1 MNIRR
6 TLTCS
11 LATLAAL
18 LMPFGAAQAA
28 DSGFY
33 VGGSIGQAQLEVPSD
48 VVDVP
53 GFDEDDTGWKLFG
66 GYNWNLAL
74 FNLGI
79 EGGYVDFGAPSTAL
93 GIDTSLEIE
102 ASGWNVWGMG
112 GLNLGPIDVFAK
124 VGAISWDSDATI
136 GGIDPGFGIGTLSDS
151 GTDIGYGLGARFALG
166 SLHIRGEWEQ
176 YDIEDTDSVYMFSL
190 GLAWQFN

>member
-1 MNIRR
+1 MTIRR
-6 TLTCS
+6 VTTRG
-11 LATLAAL
+11 LAALAAL
-18 LMPFGAAQAA
+18 LLPYGIAQAA

-48 VVDVP
+48 IVEVP
-53 GFDEDDTGWKLFG
+53 DFDEDDTGWKLFG
-66 GYNWNLAL
+66 GYNFNLAL

-79 EGGYVDFGAPSTAL
+79 EGGYVDFGKPSTSL
-93 GIDTSLEIE
+93 GTDTTLEID
-102 ASGWNVWGMG
+102 ASGFNLWGMG
-112 GLNLGPIDVFAK
+112 GINIGPVDVFAK

-151 GTDIGYGLGARFALG
+151 GTDIGYGLGARVALG

>member
-1 MNIRR
+1 
-6 TLTCS
+6 
-11 LATLAAL
+11 
-18 LMPFGAAQAA
+18 MPYGVAQAA
-28 DSGFY
+28 DTGFY
-33 VGGSIGQAQLEVPSD
+33 VGGSIGQAQIEVPSD

-53 GFDEDDTGWKLFG
+53 AFDEDDTGWKLFG

-79 EGGYVDFGAPSTAL
+79 EGGYVDFGNPSTAL
-93 GIDTSLEIE
+93 GVDTTLAID

-112 GLNLGPIDVFAK
+112 GVNLGPFDVYAK
-124 VGAISWDSDATI
+124 LGAISWDSDATI

-151 GTDIGYGLGARFALG
+151 GTDIGYGLGARIALG

-190 GLAWQFN
+190 GLGWQFN

>member
-1 MNIRR
+1 MNTHK
-6 TLTCS
+6 TLACS
-11 LATLAAL
+11 LATLTAL

-33 VGGSIGQAQLEVPSD
+33 IGGSIGQAQLEVPSD

-53 GFDEDDTGWKLFG
+53 DFDEDDTGWKLFG
-66 GYNWNLAL
+66 GYNWNLAIL
-74 FNLGI
+74 NLGI
-79 EGGYVDFGAPSTAL
+79 EGGYVDFGAPTTAL
-93 GIDTSLEIE
+93 GVDSTLEID

-112 GLNLGPIDVFAK
+112 GVNIGPVDVYAK
-124 VGAISWDSDATI
+124 VGAISWDSEASI

-151 GTDIGYGLGARFALG
+151 GTDIGYGLGARVALG